1 VGRLR
6 KKGLKNVRSRN
17 QMERSCR
24 GQGQMARFVISFMVL
39 KAEAKKKKKR
49 RRRIINT

>member
-6 KKGLKNVRSRN
+6 KKRLKNVRSRN

-24 GQGQMARFVISFMVL
+24 GQGQMARFSGMVL
-39 KAEAKKKKKR
+39 KAEAKKKKK
-49 RRRIINT
+49 IP

>member
-1 VGRLR
+1 VGKLR

-24 GQGQMARFVISFMVL
+24 GQGQMARFVFSGMVL
-39 KAEAKKKKKR
+39 KAEAKR
-49 RRRIINT
+49 RRRIVM